1 MKKNYLLGLLS
12 GLILSTVFTVFAAQ
26 IDTTIESCGL
36 LLPEGS
42 TYNLEITGTINRFQ
56 GSVLQNGNLKLT
68 DNAQGDQVLTEE
80 QLAPFLD
87 CAVPLFQ

>member
-42 TYNLEITGTINRFQ
+42 
-56 GSVLQNGNLKLT
+56 VLQNGNLKLT